1 MVHEGCDVQQLVIG
15 DRRSAIGVRREGGV
29 HSAKETV
36 EEPMMKLKGM
46 VFAWIKFR

>member
-1 MVHEGCDVQQLVIG
+1 MIEWFTKGAMCSNWS
-15 DRRSAIGVRREGGV
+15 SAIGDRREGGV
-29 HSAKETV
+29 HFAKETL